1 MTAVRVWNPSAQ
13 GSKKVVSSGPHCPRE
28 QALGKRW
35 TELVPFSPGLVAF
48 VTQRPPASP
57 RGGGR
62 APL

>member
-13 GSKKVVSSGPHCPRE
+13 GSKKLSPLDPTAPESR
-28 QALGKRW
+28 QLGKRW
-35 TELVPFSPGLVAF
+35 TELIPFSPGLVAF